1 MQTRKVVI
9 PVAGRGTRFLPATKA
24 TPKEM
29 LPLVD
34 RPAIQYVVEEAVAAG
49 LTDILLVTGTGK
61 NSIEDHF
68 DIAMDLER
76 ALADDGKEALL
87 AETRRT
93 ADLGR
98 LHYVR
103 QGIPRGLGHAVG
115 RARDHVG
122 DEVFAVLLGDDIIG
136 ADETLL
142 SDMVELAESTGRSVI
157 AVMEFPRE
165 DMDKYGVISGQ
176 PDPDN
181 ADVTLVEDLVE
192 KPGAEDAPSNLGI
205 IGHYV
210 LTPDIFDY
218 IDATQ
223 PGRGG
228 EIQLTDALKAQAR
241 EEPIRAMT
249 FRGTRYDVG
258 DKVDWLRACVELAC
272 QREDLGPRFTAF
284 LKEYVPTLP

>member
-1 MQTRKVVI
+1 MRTRKVVI
-9 PVAGRGTRFLPATKA
+9 PAAGLGTRFLPATKA

-34 RPAIQYVVEEAVAAG
+34 RPAIQYVIEEAVAAG
-49 LTDILLVTGTGK
+49 LTDILLVTGSGK
-61 NSIEDHF
+61 SAIEDHF
-68 DIAMDLER
+68 DTAAELER
-76 ALADDGKEALL
+76 LLESDGKQALL
-87 AETRRT
+87 EATRRPS
-93 ADLGR
+93 DLGR

-103 QGIPRGLGHAVG
+103 QGTPLGLGHAIG
-115 RARDHVG
+115 CARDHVG

-142 SDMVELAESTGRSVI
+142 TDMVELAETTGRSVI
-157 AVMEFPRE
+157 AVMEFPPE
-165 DMDKYGVISGQ
+165 DMDKYGVIKGE

-181 ADVTLVEDLVE
+181 PDVTLVQDLVE
-192 KPGAEDAPSNLGI
+192 KPGADAAPSNLGI

-210 LTPDIFDY
+210 LTPDIFGH
-218 IDATQ
+218 IDATE
-223 PGRGG
+223 PGSGG
-228 EIQLTDALKAQAR
+228 EIQITDALQAQAR

-272 QREDLGPRFTAF
+272 ERDDLGPRFRSF